1 MGLELQMTTDL
12 KHDLPSEI
20 GFNFDELKADIAE
33 RVEHYNHLVVTE
45 DTIKEAKDD
54 RAKLNNLKKTIDR
67 ARINT
72 KKVYMAPLNEFE
84 RKIKEVTA
92 LIDDPIKAI
101 DTQLDVYEQKRR
113 EEKAAEIMA
122 AYDKCIP
129 DDLKDIIP
137 LNRIQDAK
145 WMNKTTTMKKVVED
159 LESWNARVN
168 ADLLAL
174 DAIEDQYKPAV
185 KQKYIET
192 LDVTRAIAYRDQLKA
207 AEEAFRAR
215 EEERKAR
222 EEQRFA
228 EEEKRRQTA
237 ENKAQEAQNNVEYVN
252 VQPVEE
258 EQVRVEDTTYT
269 QLYKL
274 VLEFQLTR
282 DQAIMLKEFL
292 TNTRISYRKV

>member
-20 GFNFDELKADIAE
+20 GFNFDELKKDIAE

-45 DTIKEAKDD
+45 DTIKEAKND
-54 RAKLNNLKKTIDR
+54 RAKLNNLKKSIDR

-72 KKVYMAPLNEFE
+72 KKVYMTPLTNFE
-84 RKIKEVTA
+84 SKIKEITL
-92 LIDDPIKAI
+92 LIDEPIKAI
-101 DTQLDVYEQKRR
+101 DTQLDVYEEKRKK
-113 EEKAAEIMA
+113 EKAAEIIA
-122 AYDKCIP
+122 AYEEIIQ
-129 DDLKDIIP
+129 DDLKEIIP
-137 LNRIQDAK
+137 LIRIQDAK
-145 WMNKTTTMKKVVED
+145 WLNKSTTIKKVRED
-159 LESWNARVN
+159 FEAWNTRVN

-174 DAIEDQYKPAV
+174 DTVEDQYKAAV

-192 LDVTRAIAYRDQLKA
+192 LNVGTAIAHRDQLRA

-215 EEERKAR
+215 EEERKAK
-222 EEQRFA
+222 EAQRLA
-228 EEEKRRQTA
+228 DEEKRRETA
-237 ENKAQEAQNNVEYVN
+237 ENKDQEAQNNMEYVN

-274 VLEFQLTR
+274 ILEFQLTR

-292 TNTRISYRKV
+292 TNAKISYRKV

>member
-20 GFNFDELKADIAE
+20 GFNFDELKSDIAE

-113 EEKAAEIMA
+113 KEKADQIIA
-122 AYDKCIP
+122 AYDEIIL
-129 DDLKDIIP
+129 DNLKEIIP
-137 LNRIQDAK
+137 LIRIQDAK
-145 WMNKTTTMKKVVED
+145 WLNKGTAMKKVRED
-159 LESWNARVN
+159 LEAWNARVN

-215 EEERKAR
+215 EEERKAK
-222 EEQRFA
+222 EAQRLA
-228 EEEKRRQTA
+228 DEEKRRETA

-292 TNTRISYRKV
+292 TNARISYRKV

>member
-20 GFNFDELKADIAE
+20 GFNFDELKSDIAE

-113 EEKAAEIMA
+113 EEKAAEIMD

-159 LESWNARVN
+159 LESWTARVN

-222 EEQRFA
+222 EAAREMALKQP
-228 EEEKRRQTA
+228 
-237 ENKAQEAQNNVEYVN
+237 QEAPVK
-252 VQPVEE
+252 VEE
-258 EQVRVEDTTYT
+258 VNTQVVEENRSETQETTYT

-282 DQAIMLKEFL
+282 DQAIMLKDFL

>member
-72 KKVYMAPLNEFE
+72 KKVYMTPLNSFE
-84 RKIKEVTA
+84 AKIKEITL
-92 LIDDPIKAI
+92 LIDEPIKAI
-101 DTQLDVYEQKRR
+101 DTQLDVYEDKRKK
-113 EEKAAEIMA
+113 EKAAEIVA
-122 AYDKCIP
+122 AYEEIIQ
-129 DDLKDIIP
+129 DDLKEIIP
-137 LNRIQDAK
+137 LVRIQDAK
-145 WMNKTTTMKKVVED
+145 WLNKSTTMKKVTDD
-159 LESWNARVN
+159 LEAWNTRVN

-174 DAIEDQYKPAV
+174 DTVEEEYKIAV
-185 KQKYIET
+185 KQKYIDT
-192 LDVTRAIAYRDQLKA
+192 LDVSKAISHRDQLRA

-222 EEQRFA
+222 EAQRLA
-228 EEEKRRQTA
+228 EEEKRRQMA
-237 ENKAQEAQNNVEYVN
+237 EKKALETQKEVEQVN

-258 EQVRVEDTTYT
+258 ETVQVEDTTYT

-274 VLEFQLTR
+274 ILEFQLTR

-292 TNTRISYRKV
+292 TNAKISYRKV

>member
-20 GFNFDELKADIAE
+20 GFNFDELKANIAE

-45 DTIKEAKDD
+45 DTIKEAKND
-54 RAKLNNLKKTIDR
+54 RAKLNNLKKSIDR

-72 KKVYMAPLNEFE
+72 KKVYMGPLNSFE
-84 RKIKEVTA
+84 AKIKEITL
-92 LIDDPIKAI
+92 LIDEPIKAI
-101 DTQLDVYEQKRR
+101 DTQLDVYEEKRKK
-113 EEKAAEIMA
+113 EKSAEIMK
-122 AYDKCIP
+122 AYDQCVP
-129 DDLKDIIP
+129 DDLKEIIP
-137 LNRIQDAK
+137 LIRIVDAK
-145 WMNKTTTMKKVVED
+145 WMNKSFTLKKITED
-159 LESWNARVN
+159 LESWVERVN
-168 ADLLAL
+168 ADLLVL
-174 DAIEDQYKPAV
+174 DTIEDQYKPAV

-192 LDVTRAIAYRDQLKA
+192 LNVTQAIAHRDQLKV

-222 EEQRFA
+222 EAAREMALKQP
-228 EEEKRRQTA
+228 
-237 ENKAQEAQNNVEYVN
+237 QEAPVK
-252 VQPVEE
+252 VEE
-258 EQVRVEDTTYT
+258 VNTQVVEENRSETQETTYT

-292 TNTRISYRKV
+292 TNARISYRKV